1 MEVDN
6 LIYQVLTS
14 DDISEVIQ
22 YNFYL
27 DKFTVSTRQF
37 EMTKNE
43 DDWKGISG
51 IYAISNTFK
60 VMKIKRY
67 KDIGEIG

>member
-43 DDWKGISG
+43 DD
-51 IYAISNTFK
+51 
-60 VMKIKRY
+60 
-67 KDIGEIG
+67 